1 MSLNRYQLFEI
12 CFCASFSFIQY
23 PTNKAVL
30 KANLRFIKKL
40 SAYYMQGTVLDAE
53 SVEVTILLVT
63 YLRELSLLK
72 MELWPECVQLDGYA
86 KSV

>member
-1 MSLNRYQLFEI
+1 MMHQKNMCLNRYQLFEI
-12 CFCASFSFIQY
+12 CFCASFSFILY

-53 SVEVTILLVT
+53 SVEVTLLLVS
-63 YLRELSLLK
+63 YLREISLLNNGT
-72 MELWPECVQLDGYA
+72 LARIAYT
-86 KSV
+86 